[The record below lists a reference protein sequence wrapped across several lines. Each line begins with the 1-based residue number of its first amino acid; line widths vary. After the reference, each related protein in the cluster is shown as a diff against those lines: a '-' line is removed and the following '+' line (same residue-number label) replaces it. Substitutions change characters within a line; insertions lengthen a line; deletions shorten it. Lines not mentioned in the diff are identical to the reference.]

1 MRVFCRF
8 SGGRAR
14 RGRAFRLAAYRPA
27 GEGLETKALLS
38 AVLGWSGGSGGNTDS
53 AITPANISK
62 LTEQYADAL
71 DGVIIA
77 EPLSATVD
85 VTVGPNPGL

>member
-38 AVLGWSGGSGGNTDS
+38 AVLGWSGGNTDS
-53 AITPANISK
+53 AITPANISGFRNYGQ
-62 LTEQYADAL
+62 E
-71 DGVIIA
+71 GVRGMM
-77 EPLSATVD
+77 D
-85 VTVGPNPGL
+85 